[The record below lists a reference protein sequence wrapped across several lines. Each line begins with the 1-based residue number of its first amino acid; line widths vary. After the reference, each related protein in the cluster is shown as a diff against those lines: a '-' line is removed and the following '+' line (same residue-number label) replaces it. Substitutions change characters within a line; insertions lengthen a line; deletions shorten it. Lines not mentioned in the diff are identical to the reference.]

1 MLSPCSQRLLLSHA
15 SLYAPPIVLPPTPL
29 LNGADRSFGIF
40 FSIENGNAAMQYEAS
55 ICFVAPPCV
64 YDTRTPFA
72 VFRISVTGDSYC
84 TIGPSALANA
94 YGIRSIPPTGCII
107 VACQSHASSMNRS
120 FQKSSSSNTRM
131 SIGGSST
138 PTCVPA
144 PGAILYPALSDPTYA
159 LFSFTTPYIFRNAL
173 IR

>member
-29 LNGADRSFGIF
+29 LNGADRSFGMF
-40 FSIENGNAAMQYEAS
+40 FSIEKGSAAMQYAAS
-55 ICFVAPPCV
+55 TCFVAPPCV
-64 YDTRTPFA
+64 YDTRTPLA

-94 YGIRSIPPTGCII
+94 YGIRSMPPTGCII
-107 VACQSHASSMNRS
+107 VACQSYASSTN
-120 FQKSSSSNTRM
+120 KSSQKFSSSKIRI

-138 PTCVPA
+138 PTCAPA
-144 PGAILYPALSDPTYA
+144 PGGVLYPALSDPTYA
-159 LFSFTTPYIFRNAL
+159 LFSFSSP
-173 IR
+173 